1 MSGTPAAQIDPV
13 VLAVHPGGQTVELE
27 LFVPL
32 DLLYFRGH
40 FPRLAILPGVV
51 HIHWAIVFGRR
62 HFPLGA
68 SLPTMLQVKFRRLV
82 RPGER
87 LTLDLRYAPEH
98 KRLFFEYRDRSEARS
113 TGHVVLEP

>member
-1 MSGTPAAQIDPV
+1 MSGTAAAQIDPV
-13 VLAVHPGGQTVELE
+13 VLAVHPGERMVKLQL
-27 LFVPL
+27 LVPL

-51 HIHWAIVFGRR
+51 QIHWAIVFGRR

-68 SLPTMLQVKFRRLV
+68 SKPTTLQVKFRRLV

-98 KRLFFEYRDRSEARS
+98 KRLFFDYRDQGEARS
-113 TGHVVLEP
+113 TGHIVLEP